1 MAAKKGLGTGLDI
14 LFGESTRAEEEHG
27 SIKQLPIAKV
37 EPRENQPRTLF
48 DEEALAE
55 LAESIREY
63 GLIQP
68 VTVRKLDSGYY
79 QLIAG
84 ERRWRAARMA
94 GLNEIPARIIEAD
107 DRLATELAL
116 VENLQREDLNPVE
129 EAQGYRT
136 LMEEYGL
143 TQDEAAQRV
152 GKSRPAVAN
161 ALRLLS
167 LAPEVLQFVEQGLL
181 SAGHARA
188 LVPVKP
194 EELQIDAARQEIVR
208 LVNQVRRE
216 NGAPELTVNAALMD
230 AAQHCASLRV
240 TYHQNKVECEAV
252 AASGYPHGFGSN
264 ITAFANVPA
273 SEIAERAVENWR
285 NSPGHFQTMINPD
298 CDTIGVGIST
308 DEGGTICFLFV
319 GDPNAHNPYA

>member
-1 MAAKKGLGTGLDI
+1 MAAKKGLGTGLDV
-14 LFGESTRAEEEHG
+14 LFGDSSREEEKPQG
-27 SIKQLPIAKV
+27 VLELPIAKV
-37 EPRENQPRTLF
+37 EPRDNQPRTVF
-48 DEEALAE
+48 DEEALSE

-63 GLIQP
+63 GVIQP

-84 ERRWRAARMA
+84 ERRWRAARLA
-94 GLNEIPARIIEAD
+94 GLTEIPARVIEAD
-107 DRLATELAL
+107 DKLTTELAL

-188 LVPVKP
+188 LVTVKP
-194 EELQIDAARQEIVR
+194 EELQIDAARQVMKNG
-208 LVNQVRRE
+208 LSVRRTEELAKRLMRAPKSEAEDDGAIRVDYAAEVTRRLERALGRRVLLSE
-216 NGAPELTVNAALMD
+216 NGKKGRIVLEYYGADDRERLIEAL
-230 AAQHCASLRV
+230 AGL
-240 TYHQNKVECEAV
+240 NKE
-252 AASGYPHGFGSN
+252 
-264 ITAFANVPA
+264 
-273 SEIAERAVENWR
+273 
-285 NSPGHFQTMINPD
+285 
-298 CDTIGVGIST
+298 
-308 DEGGTICFLFV
+308 
-319 GDPNAHNPYA
+319 

>member
-1 MAAKKGLGTGLDI
+1 MAAKKGLGTGLDV
-14 LFGESTRAEEEHG
+14 LFGDSSREEEKPQG
-27 SIKQLPIAKV
+27 VLELPIAKV
-37 EPRENQPRTLF
+37 EPRDNQPRTVF
-48 DEEALAE
+48 DEEALSE

-63 GLIQP
+63 GVIQP

-84 ERRWRAARMA
+84 ERRWRAARLA
-94 GLNEIPARIIEAD
+94 GLTEIPARVIEAD
-107 DRLATELAL
+107 DKLTTELAL

-181 SAGHARA
+181 SAGHARS
-188 LVPVKP
+188 LVTVKP
-194 EELQIDAARQEIVR
+194 EELQIDAARQVMKNG
-208 LVNQVRRE
+208 LSVRRTEELAKRLMRAPKLEAEDDGAIRVDYAAEVTRRLERALGRRVLLSE
-216 NGAPELTVNAALMD
+216 NGKKGRIVLEYYGADDRERLIEAL
-230 AAQHCASLRV
+230 AGL
-240 TYHQNKVECEAV
+240 NKE
-252 AASGYPHGFGSN
+252 
-264 ITAFANVPA
+264 
-273 SEIAERAVENWR
+273 
-285 NSPGHFQTMINPD
+285 
-298 CDTIGVGIST
+298 
-308 DEGGTICFLFV
+308 
-319 GDPNAHNPYA
+319 

>member
-1 MAAKKGLGTGLDI
+1 MSVAAKKGLGTGLDV
-14 LFGESTRAEEEHG
+14 LFGESIEEEKPPEG
-27 SIKQLPIAKV
+27 VSKLPIAKV
-37 EPRENQPRTLF
+37 EPRDNQPRSVF

-63 GLIQP
+63 GVIQP
-68 VTVRKLDSGYY
+68 VTVRQLPSGYY

-84 ERRWRAARMA
+84 ERRWRAARLA
-94 GLNEIPARIIEAD
+94 GLTEIPAQIIEAD
-107 DRLATELAL
+107 DRLTTELAL

-188 LVPVKP
+188 LVPIKP
-194 EELQIDAARQEIVR
+194 EELQIDAARQVIKNG
-208 LVNQVRRE
+208 LSVRRTE
-216 NGAPELTVNAALMD
+216 ELAKRLSHPPKPAPEGGIRVDYAAE
-230 AAQHCASLRV
+230 V
-240 TYHQNKVECEAV
+240 TRRL
-252 AASGYPHGFGSN
+252 
-264 ITAFANVPA
+264 
-273 SEIAERAVENWR
+273 ERALGRRVLLTETGKKGR
-285 NSPGHFQTMINPD
+285 IVLEYYGADDRERLIEAL
-298 CDTIGVGIST
+298 
-308 DEGGTICFLFV
+308 EGLNKEIEG
-319 GDPNAHNPYA
+319 

>member
-1 MAAKKGLGTGLDI
+1 MSVAAKKGLGTGLDV
-14 LFGESTRAEEEHG
+14 LFGESIKEEKPPEG
-27 SIKQLPIAKV
+27 VSKLPIAKV
-37 EPRENQPRTLF
+37 EPRDNQPRSVF

-63 GLIQP
+63 GVIQP
-68 VTVRKLDSGYY
+68 VTVRPLPSGYY

-84 ERRWRAARMA
+84 ERRWRAARQA
-94 GLNEIPARIIEAD
+94 GLTEIPAQIIEAD
-107 DRLATELAL
+107 DRLTTELAL

-188 LVPVKP
+188 LVPIKP
-194 EELQIDAARQEIVR
+194 EELQIDAARQVIKNG
-208 LVNQVRRE
+208 LSVRRTE
-216 NGAPELTVNAALMD
+216 ELSKRLSRPPKPAPEGGIRVDYAAE
-230 AAQHCASLRV
+230 V
-240 TYHQNKVECEAV
+240 TRRL
-252 AASGYPHGFGSN
+252 
-264 ITAFANVPA
+264 
-273 SEIAERAVENWR
+273 ERALGRRVLLTETGKKGR
-285 NSPGHFQTMINPD
+285 IVLEYYGADDRERLIEAL
-298 CDTIGVGIST
+298 
-308 DEGGTICFLFV
+308 EGLNKEIEG
-319 GDPNAHNPYA
+319 